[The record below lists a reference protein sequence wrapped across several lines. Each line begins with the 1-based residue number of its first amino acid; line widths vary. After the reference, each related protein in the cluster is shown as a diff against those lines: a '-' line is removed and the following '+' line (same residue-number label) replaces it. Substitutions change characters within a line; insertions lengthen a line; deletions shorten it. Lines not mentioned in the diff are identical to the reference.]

1 MVDKKNSKK
10 PNRSELVQQDTKLQ
24 THVANLETLEKRII
38 LFDEKLIQLYKE
50 IQDMKSKQEELINIV
65 KQGLR

>member
-1 MVDKKNSKK
+1 M
-10 PNRSELVQQDTKLQ
+10 QQDTKLQ